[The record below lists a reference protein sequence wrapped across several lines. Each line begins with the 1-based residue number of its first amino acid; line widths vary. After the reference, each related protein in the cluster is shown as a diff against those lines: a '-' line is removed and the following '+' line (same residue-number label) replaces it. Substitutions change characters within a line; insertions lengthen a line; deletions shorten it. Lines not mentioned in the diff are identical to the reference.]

1 MHVCIALCF
10 ILADRRNRWR
20 LTRETRFHLF
30 IPNLGIDIVWFLR
43 SYPDE
48 TSTGEFLRQKYRNI
62 LFTKLQMSHNDGG
75 RLRDVTSVLRFS
87 LFSRD
92 CIPFIDWLEW
102 CAGSFV
108 VMYGHYQGSR
118 AVFNFAGL
126 ATRPKAE
133 ANVSR
138 FGIGSCWWHFL

>member
-1 MHVCIALCF
+1 MTAVDF
-10 ILADRRNRWR
+10 
-20 LTRETRFHLF
+20 
-30 IPNLGIDIVWFLR
+30 
-43 SYPDE
+43 
-48 TSTGEFLRQKYRNI
+48 
-62 LFTKLQMSHNDGG
+62 
-75 RLRDVTSVLRFS
+75 VTSRLFCVFLF
-87 LFSRD
+87 FSRD

-118 AVFNFAGL
+118 AVFDFAGL

-138 FGIGSCWWHFL
+138 FGIGSCWWHFLKSLLFRVVD